1 MSKVYRSETDQEELL
16 CPSWC
21 VVWQTVQSGSTDL
34 LRNRCTCLPFGSC
47 EHILHDCFLHHQK
60 VLVLPVYFLIQ
71 FPKSTEC
78 HLQSMTPKQIRDKQ
92 LVPYINMFV
101 INVFYS
107 SSETLSK
114 LFLHLA
120 VTYNKLFPF
129 YLAVSHFLPSFTLV
143 FLSVSQPVALSS
155 EHFQVAFCLT
165 PSHSERLFTIFSSP
179 FWYPI
184 ALHTRNFLNLILHQ
198 GSVNLVIHCAT

>member
-1 MSKVYRSETDQEELL
+1 MQVTLRCHTSNNTTTAKAIQVLKESRESGMHTNPSGNTLIPSWAKVYRSETEHEELL

-21 VVWQTVQSGSTDL
+21 VVWQMVQSGSTDL

-60 VLVLPVYFLIQ
+60 VLVLPIYFLIQ

-129 YLAVSHFLPSFTLV
+129 YLEWAIFFLV
-143 FLSVSQPVALSS
+143 
-155 EHFQVAFCLT
+155 
-165 PSHSERLFTIFSSP
+165 
-179 FWYPI
+179 
-184 ALHTRNFLNLILHQ
+184 LH
-198 GSVNLVIHCAT
+198 